1 MDESKEGQQRSN
13 VKVDFRYFI
22 SLALQNK
29 LGWQSLPSILSDFTP
44 TLQDSKEVIEVLL
57 KELEKLH
64 SELSRTRKVSD
75 ETSESEVIEIDQ
87 ADSTEQFS
95 ENVSLEANDL
105 FIDADKPMLQ
115 TNTSDM
121 DTENL
126 EEQII
131 AENIDDY
138 DNENIQNDAI
148 DIKDHSIAIHE
159 NESMKKDPIIGNV
172 NSDETNEEGQKL

>member
-1 MDESKEGQQRSN
+1 MDEFNEVRQQRSN

-64 SELSRTRKVSD
+64 SELSRTRKVKC
-75 ETSESEVIEIDQ
+75 ETAELEVIEIDQ
-87 ADSTEQFS
+87 ADSTEQLS
-95 ENVSLEANDL
+95 ENVSIEANDL
-105 FIDADKPMLQ
+105 SVDANTTLLQ

-121 DTENL
+121 DTEFVQ
-126 EEQII
+126 EQVN

-138 DNENIQNDAI
+138 DNENIQND
-148 DIKDHSIAIHE
+148 E
-159 NESMKKDPIIGNV
+159 NV
-172 NSDETNEEGQKL
+172 NIVIKASTSYSI